1 MLQDFQ
7 NIFTTSITLGTVLQ
21 NLSVSVLCSLLIA
34 VFYKYSYK
42 GPGYSAS
49 FVHSLIAL
57 SMITAIVIM
66 VIGNNLARAFGLVGA
81 MSIIRFRTAVKD
93 TIDIVFIFFALGIG
107 MAAGVGLY
115 SVAIGGTIFIGL
127 VLLSLSKTDFLIIR
141 KEKFL
146 LQFRYLHKPD
156 LDFGKAIPL
165 GEPDL
170 EPEHK
175 PEPLYLPVIKKFCK
189 KFTMINVKS
198 IGREDELEISFYVSI
213 KNKDQNP
220 EFIKQLSALKG
231 ISSVNFYFDDES
243 L

>member
-7 NIFTTSITLGTVLQ
+7 NIFTTSITLSTVLQ
-21 NLSVSVLCSLLIA
+21 NLSVAVLCSLIIA

-127 VLLSLSKTDFLIIR
+127 ILLVLSKTDFLIIR

-146 LQFRYLHKPD
+146 LQFRYLAEDKME
-156 LDFGKAIPL
+156 ASYIPVL
-165 GEPDL
+165 
-170 EPEHK
+170 
-175 PEPLYLPVIKKFCK
+175 KKFCK
-189 KFTMINVKS
+189 KFTMINVKT
-198 IGREDELEISFYVSI
+198 IGREDELEISFYVNI
-213 KNKDQNP
+213 KNKNHNP
-220 EFIKQLSALKG
+220 EFIKELSEIKG

>member
-7 NIFTTSITLGTVLQ
+7 NIFATSITLGTVLQ
-21 NLSVSVLCSLLIA
+21 NLSVAVLCSLLIA

-115 SVAIGGTIFIGL
+115 SVAFGGTIFIGL
-127 VLLSLSKTDFLIIR
+127 ILLALSKTDFLIIR

-146 LQFRYLHKPD
+146 LQFRYQQQLEPD
-156 LDFGKAIPL
+156 PKREPELER
-165 GEPDL
+165 EPDL
-170 EPEHK
+170 IPA
-175 PEPLYLPVIKKFCK
+175 YLPVIKKFCK

-198 IGREDELEISFYVSI
+198 IGREDELELSFYVSI
-213 KNKDQNP
+213 KNKNQNP
-220 EFIKQLSALKG
+220 EFIKELSAIKG

>member
-1 MLQDFQ
+1 
-7 NIFTTSITLGTVLQ
+7 
-21 NLSVSVLCSLLIA
+21 
-34 VFYKYSYK
+34 
-42 GPGYSAS
+42 
-49 FVHSLIAL
+49 
-57 SMITAIVIM
+57 MITAIVIM

-127 VLLSLSKTDFLIIR
+127 ILLVLSKTDFLIIR

-146 LQFRYLHKPD
+146 LQFRYLAEDKME
-156 LDFGKAIPL
+156 ASYIPVL
-165 GEPDL
+165 
-170 EPEHK
+170 
-175 PEPLYLPVIKKFCK
+175 KKFCK
-189 KFTMINVKS
+189 KFTMINVKT
-198 IGREDELEISFYVSI
+198 IGREDELEISFYVNI
-213 KNKDQNP
+213 KNKNHNP
-220 EFIKQLSALKG
+220 EFIKELSEIKG

>member
-7 NIFTTSITLGTVLQ
+7 NIFTTSITLSTVLQ
-21 NLSVSVLCSLLIA
+21 NLSVAVLCSLIIA

-127 VLLSLSKTDFLIIR
+127 ILLVLSKTDFLIIR

-146 LQFRYLHKPD
+146 LQFRYLAEDKME
-156 LDFGKAIPL
+156 ASYIPVL
-165 GEPDL
+165 
-170 EPEHK
+170 
-175 PEPLYLPVIKKFCK
+175 KKFCK
-189 KFTMINVKS
+189 KFTMINVKT
-198 IGREDELEISFYVSI
+198 IGREDELEISFYVNI
-213 KNKDQNP
+213 KNKNQNP
-220 EFIKQLSALKG
+220 EFIKELSAIKG

>member
-1 MLQDFQ
+1 
-7 NIFTTSITLGTVLQ
+7 
-21 NLSVSVLCSLLIA
+21 
-34 VFYKYSYK
+34 
-42 GPGYSAS
+42 
-49 FVHSLIAL
+49 
-57 SMITAIVIM
+57 MITAVVIM

-115 SVAIGGTIFIGL
+115 SVAVGGTIFIGL

-146 LQFRYLHKPD
+146 LQFRYLAEN
-156 LDFGKAIPL
+156 GIEASYIPVL
-165 GEPDL
+165 
-170 EPEHK
+170 
-175 PEPLYLPVIKKFCK
+175 KKFCK
-189 KFTMINVKS
+189 KYTMINVKS

-213 KNKDQNP
+213 KNRDQNP

>member
-7 NIFTTSITLGTVLQ
+7 NIFTTSIGLWTVLQ
-21 NLSVSVLCSLLIA
+21 NLSVAVLCSLLIS

-57 SMITAIVIM
+57 SMITAVVIM

-115 SVAIGGTIFIGL
+115 SVAVGGTIFIGL

-146 LQFRYLHKPD
+146 LQFRYLAEN
-156 LDFGKAIPL
+156 GIEASYIPVL
-165 GEPDL
+165 
-170 EPEHK
+170 
-175 PEPLYLPVIKKFCK
+175 KKFCK
-189 KFTMINVKS
+189 KYTMINVKS

-213 KNKDQNP
+213 KNRDQNP

>member
-7 NIFTTSITLGTVLQ
+7 NIFTTSIGLWIVLQ
-21 NLSVSVLCSLLIA
+21 NLSVAVLCSLLIS

-57 SMITAIVIM
+57 SMITAVVIM

-115 SVAIGGTIFIGL
+115 SVAVGGTIFIGL

-146 LQFRYLHKPD
+146 LQFRYLAEN
-156 LDFGKAIPL
+156 GIEASYIPVL
-165 GEPDL
+165 
-170 EPEHK
+170 
-175 PEPLYLPVIKKFCK
+175 KKFCK
-189 KFTMINVKS
+189 KYTMINVKS

-213 KNKDQNP
+213 KNRDQNP

>member
-21 NLSVSVLCSLLIA
+21 NLSVAVLCSLLIS

-115 SVAIGGTIFIGL
+115 SVAFGGTIFIGL
-127 VLLSLSKTDFLIIR
+127 ILLALSKTEFLIIR

-146 LQFRYLHKPD
+146 LQFRYQQQLAPD
-156 LDFGKAIPL
+156 LDLEHKH
-165 GEPDL
+165 
-170 EPEHK
+170 EPELI
-175 PEPLYLPVIKKFCK
+175 PVYLPVIKKYCK

-213 KNKDQNP
+213 KNKNQNP
-220 EFIKQLSALKG
+220 EFIKELSAQKE

>member
-7 NIFTTSITLGTVLQ
+7 NIFATSITLGTVLQ
-21 NLSVSVLCSLLIA
+21 NLSVAVLCSLLIA

-115 SVAIGGTIFIGL
+115 SVAFGGTIFIGL
-127 VLLSLSKTDFLIIR
+127 ILLALSKTDFLIIR

-146 LQFRYLHKPD
+146 LQFRYLAED
-156 LDFGKAIPL
+156 GVEASYIPVL
-165 GEPDL
+165 
-170 EPEHK
+170 
-175 PEPLYLPVIKKFCK
+175 KKFCK

-198 IGREDELEISFYVSI
+198 IGREDELELSFYVSI
-213 KNKDQNP
+213 KNKNQNP
-220 EFIKQLSALKG
+220 EFIKELSAQKG

>member
-7 NIFTTSITLGTVLQ
+7 NIFATSITLGTVLQ
-21 NLSVSVLCSLLIA
+21 NLSVAVLCSLLIA

-115 SVAIGGTIFIGL
+115 SVAFGGTIFIGL
-127 VLLSLSKTDFLIIR
+127 ILLALSKTDFLIIR

-146 LQFRYLHKPD
+146 LQFRYHAED
-156 LDFGKAIPL
+156 GIEASYIPAL
-165 GEPDL
+165 
-170 EPEHK
+170 
-175 PEPLYLPVIKKFCK
+175 KKYCK

-213 KNKDQNP
+213 KNKNQNP
-220 EFIKQLSALKG
+220 EFIKELSAQKS

>member
-7 NIFTTSITLGTVLQ
+7 NIFSTSITFGTVLQ
-21 NLSVSVLCSLLIA
+21 NLFIALVCSLLI
-34 VFYKYSYK
+34 VLFYKYSYK

-115 SVAIGGTIFIGL
+115 SVAFGGTIFIGL
-127 VLLSLSKTDFLIIR
+127 VLLALSKTEFLIIR

-146 LQFRYLHKPD
+146 LQFRYLQQLADNLEYDHKS
-156 LDFGKAIPL
+156 
-165 GEPDL
+165 
-170 EPEHK
+170 EPE
-175 PEPLYLPVIKKFCK
+175 PVPIYIPILKKYCK

-198 IGREDELEISFYVSI
+198 LGREDELEISFYISI
-213 KNKDQNP
+213 KNKNQNP
-220 EFIKQLSALKG
+220 EFIKELSAQKG

>member
-7 NIFTTSITLGTVLQ
+7 NIFTTSIGLWTVLQ
-21 NLSVSVLCSLLIA
+21 NLSVAVLCSLLIS

-57 SMITAIVIM
+57 SMITAVVIM

-115 SVAIGGTIFIGL
+115 SVAVGGTIFIGL

-146 LQFRYLHKPD
+146 LQFRYLAEN
-156 LDFGKAIPL
+156 GIEASYIPVL
-165 GEPDL
+165 
-170 EPEHK
+170 
-175 PEPLYLPVIKKFCK
+175 KKFCK
-189 KFTMINVKS
+189 KYTMINVKS
-198 IGREDELEISFYVSI
+198 IGMEDELEISFYVSI
-213 KNKDQNP
+213 KNRDQNP

>member
-21 NLSVSVLCSLLIA
+21 NLSVAVLCSLLIA

-127 VLLSLSKTDFLIIR
+127 ILLALSKTEFLIIR

-146 LQFRYLHKPD
+146 LQFRYLAED
-156 LDFGKAIPL
+156 GNEASYIPAL
-165 GEPDL
+165 
-170 EPEHK
+170 
-175 PEPLYLPVIKKFCK
+175 KKYCK

-213 KNKDQNP
+213 KNKNQNP
-220 EFIKQLSALKG
+220 EFIKELSAQKG

>member
-7 NIFTTSITLGTVLQ
+7 NILVNSITLSTVLQ
-21 NLSVSVLCSLLIA
+21 NLFIALLCSLLIA

-57 SMITAIVIM
+57 AMITAIVIM

-115 SVAIGGTIFIGL
+115 SVAVGGTIFIGL
-127 VLLSLSKTDFLIIR
+127 ILLALSKTEFLIIR

-146 LQFRYLHKPD
+146 LQFRYQQQPAD
-156 LDFGKAIPL
+156 
-165 GEPDL
+165 DL

-175 PEPLYLPVIKKFCK
+175 REPELIPAYLPVLKKYCK

-198 IGREDELEISFYVSI
+198 LGREDELEISFYISI
-213 KNKDQNP
+213 KNKNQNP
-220 EFIKQLSALKG
+220 EFIKELSAQKG